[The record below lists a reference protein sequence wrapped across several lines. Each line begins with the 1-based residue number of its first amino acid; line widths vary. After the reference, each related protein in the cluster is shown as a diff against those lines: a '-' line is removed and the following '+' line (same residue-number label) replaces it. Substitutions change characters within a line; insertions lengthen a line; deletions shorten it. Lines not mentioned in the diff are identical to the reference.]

1 MVTQKGEKYLYWLKY
16 CKEAEQMLQQA
27 LTEKNKE
34 NLIAAIE
41 KIEKEQIT
49 IEPKM
54 LTDAKN
60 TLAKMKWASYRAFN
74 CFL

>member
-1 MVTQKGEKYLYWLKY
+1 MVREVVITKGEKYLAWLKY

-27 LTEKNKE
+27 LAEKNKE

-41 KIEKEQIT
+41 KIEKEQIL

-54 LTDAKN
+54 LNDAKN
-60 TLAKMKWASYRAFN
+60 TLAKMK
-74 CFL
+74 